1 MKTCTTIVL
10 HHAWH
15 HALHPCLHHAQHHAQ
30 HHALHLAHLPCTT
43 LALHHAPHH
52 TRPIPHWPTYTT
64 PALHSPCTTLA
75 VHLAPHP
82 CTTPDSTVN
91 RMLASWATLTSFRTH
106 LRAWPPLS
114 CRDAPAI
121 EAVSGQL
128 PCNYQ
133 GLTIELTTHTKHKHP
148 ALNIRSTVHDT
159 CERQIRA
166 WSSMPANHM
175 LT

>member
-1 MKTCTTIVL
+1 MPSIMPSITLCTEHTCPAPHSPYTMRR
-10 HHAWH
+10 
-15 HALHPCLHHAQHHAQ
+15 
-30 HHALHLAHLPCTT
+30 TT
-43 LALHHAPHH
+43 LALFRTGPPTPHL
-52 TRPIPHWPTYTT
+52 R
-64 PALHSPCTTLA
+64 ALHLPCTTLA

-82 CTTPDSTVN
+82 FTTPDSTVN
-91 RMLASWATLTSFRTH
+91 RMLASRATLTSFRTH

-175 LT
+175 RT

>member
-1 MKTCTTIVL
+1 MDENL
-10 HHAWH
+10 HYNRPASRMASRPASMPASCPASCPASRS
-15 HALHPCLHHAQHHAQ
+15 ALS
-30 HHALHLAHLPCTT
+30 T
-43 LALHHAPHH
+43 LALHH

-91 RMLASWATLTSFRTH
+91 RMLASRATLTSFRTH

-128 PCNYQ
+128 PSNYQ